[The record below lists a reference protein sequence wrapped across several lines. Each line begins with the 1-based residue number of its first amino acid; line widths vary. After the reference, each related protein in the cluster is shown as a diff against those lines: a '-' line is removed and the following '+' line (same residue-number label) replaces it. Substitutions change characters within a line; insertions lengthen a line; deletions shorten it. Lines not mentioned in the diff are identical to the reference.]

1 MTAAPTPASPS
12 PEEQKKQE
20 LPAHVLAARGW
31 ARKVF
36 GAPGGIEK
44 LVTDYSSD
52 RITIVRIATQISG
65 PGEAPR
71 IEVRLEPT
79 RDVARAYPKLL
90 LPVFLEPAE
99 LPGLKETHMVNSTGE
114 IPKKGMPLEDAELFR
129 AYRPKLDPRVIA
141 SQQYLR
147 FDVYAH
153 WLAYETAGAR
163 GEVRQWGT
171 EFEEPSSPMAAG
183 PVRRRLKLWA
193 LASTLVFVTVPFVW
207 FVSTTRSAYLAK
219 TNFVLLGIL
228 GAAAFFFCM
237 FLGGLL
243 RAWST
248 KGMRRPRV
256 LDILMLLFA
265 VGTTAGMFTAK
276 STFAPKASDA
286 RDAIRDGNLALAER
300 VIGAMQEVGG
310 TEVECRALLEDIDY
324 ARTQKLSGDERLA
337 KLELI
342 AAQPGAHAAEATQ
355 EVRTIRIQKLNALA
369 NAGNAKELQR
379 LLDTQ
384 FAGSSDDDILEL
396 RARAYDS
403 EYEQCDNDACRYIAA
418 QKASRAH
425 ASPARSSRVANLRGQ
440 LVSAMTYD
448 DSLPE
453 TMLQRIK
460 KLRSLEDKA
469 KEISPLVKD
478 DPDLLGRMSA
488 ITRKSADLREQAAI
502 LGVDFEIVKV
512 LYPNL
517 EGKDGRAF
525 FSIEDAVVHFAFEK
539 KVDVTSGLYV
549 APSTEAARKKGLSAQ
564 YRVMQLLQKA
574 VGKPVT
580 IPPPPGSDLVD
591 VHWKENNVPLHARFL
606 EKRLIELR
614 VGEASASE
622 NLTLR
627 PSALK
632 PPPPKPA
639 PVHAEIIAVP
649 GGDLIIDG
657 VFVGRDMHKARMAPG
672 EHEIV
677 VQNRFL
683 GELKR
688 TINVTEETSR
698 YLVTW

>member
-1 MTAAPTPASPS
+1 MTAAPTPASPT

-44 LVTDYSSD
+44 LVTDYASD
-52 RITIVRIATQISG
+52 RVTIVRIATQING
-65 PGEAPR
+65 PGEPPR

-90 LPVFLEPAE
+90 LPVFLEPGE
-99 LPGLKETHMVNSTGE
+99 LPGLKETHLVTSAGE
-114 IPKKGMPLEDAELFR
+114 IPKKGMPMEDAELFR

-141 SQQYLR
+141 GQQYVR
-147 FDVYAH
+147 FDVFAH

-183 PVRRRLKLWA
+183 PIRRRLKLWA
-193 LASTLVFVTVPFVW
+193 LSSAVIFALVPVLW
-207 FVSTTRSAYLAK
+207 LLSTTRNAYLAK
-219 TNFVLLGIL
+219 TNFILLGIL
-228 GAAAFFFCM
+228 GGAAFCFCM
-237 FLGGLL
+237 FIGGLL
-243 RAWST
+243 RSWST

-256 LDILMLLFA
+256 IDVLMLLLA
-265 VGTTAGMFTAK
+265 LGTTAGMFTAK
-276 STFAPKASDA
+276 ASFAPKAADA
-286 RDAIRDGNLALAER
+286 KEAIREGNLPLAER
-300 VIGAMQEVGG
+300 VIGAMQETGAP
-310 TEVECRALLEDIDY
+310 EADCRALLEDVDF
-324 ARTQKLSGDERLA
+324 ARVQKLSGDERLA

-342 AAQPGAHAAEATQ
+342 AAQTGSHSAEAAQ
-355 EVRTIRIQKLNALA
+355 EVRTIRLQKLSALA
-369 NAGNAKELQR
+369 NAGNDKELQR

-384 FAGSSDDDILEL
+384 FASANDDEVLEL
-396 RARAYDS
+396 RARAFDLEYDK
-403 EYEQCDNDACRYIAA
+403 CDNDACRYIAA

-425 ASPARSSRVANLRGQ
+425 ASPARSSRVAHLRGQ

-460 KLRSLEDKA
+460 KLRALEDKA

-478 DPDLLGRMSA
+478 DPDLLGRMAA
-488 ITRKSADLREQAAI
+488 ITRKSADLREQVAI
-502 LGVDFEIVKV
+502 LGVDFEIVKEI
-512 LYPNL
+512 YPNL
-517 EGKDGRAF
+517 ETKDGRAF

-580 IPPPPGSDLVD
+580 IPPPPGGELVD

-606 EKRLIELR
+606 DKRLIELR

-627 PSALK
+627 PSTLK
-632 PPPPKPA
+632 PPAPKPA
-639 PVHAEIIAVP
+639 PVNAEIIVVP

-657 VFVGRDMHKARMAPG
+657 VFVGRDMHKARLAPG
-672 EHEIV
+672 EHEVV

-688 TINVTEETSR
+688 AVNVTEDNTR
-698 YLVTW
+698 YVVTW